1 MLKVIIA
8 DDETRLCRLVQ
19 LLADWQALDMEVVGT
34 ASNGFEAV
42 ELIETLAPDILI
54 TDIRMPGCD
63 GLELIQRARQLSSE
77 LEIVIISGYAEFEY
91 AQTAIRQ
98 GVSGY
103 LLKPIKKEALMATLK
118 EIGERCKA
126 RAASGMA
133 MEQLQKDRLKSHDLL
148 RHRLIEDL
156 VHRRYNVQTVDQLEQ
171 EYGFLAEEE
180 LLLVFILKAD
190 YDSLHTAEASLLLA
204 QKKADELFSTFV
216 LPESSNGL
224 LYFIGARAYGLI
236 NYAASRHDDMRHAL
250 RLFLNQLEAQKF
262 LFGSMEFTLAM
273 GGVVK
278 SAKDLPVSMY
288 GARNAVCERLL
299 EGTGRLLEF
308 MAPIPGGERSLLPE
322 GYDRAIHH
330 AVEALNPEEASRAAQ
345 EIAQE
350 VKKNGDIRGY
360 EIFDLVLAAGR
371 MFVLLIAANDED
383 RLMGELERRCDLCS
397 SAQKL
402 FACLEVFICEHIE
415 AAAARRT
422 NETTRPIRIA
432 KQYIQKHFNEPI
444 TLEDVCAAIGFS
456 ASYFSLIFKKETG
469 EGFAKYLT
477 RLRIE
482 HAKALLQETNY
493 SVSEIC
499 ARVGYSDLKHFTG
512 TFKKTTNLSPGQYR
526 KLYG

>member
-19 LLADWQALDMEVVGT
+19 MLGDWQALDMEVVGT
-34 ASNGFEAV
+34 ASNGFEAI
-42 ELIETLAPDILI
+42 ELIETHSPDILI

-77 LEIVIISGYAEFEY
+77 LEIVIISGYAQFEY

-103 LLKPIKKEALMATLK
+103 LLKPIKKEALMTTLS
-118 EIGERCKA
+118 EIGERCKE
-126 RAASGMA
+126 RAASNIA
-133 MEQLQKDRLKSHDLL
+133 MERLREDTLKSHDLL
-148 RHRLIEDL
+148 RHRLMEDL
-156 VHRRYNVQTVDQLEQ
+156 IHRRYSVVTAEQLEH
-171 EYGFLAEEE
+171 EYGFTAKGE
-180 LLLVFILKAD
+180 LLQIFILKAD
-190 YDSLHTAEASLLLA
+190 YNPEQTTDASLKLA
-204 QKKADELFSTFV
+204 HKKIEELFSTII
-216 LPESSNGL
+216 LPEGLNGM
-224 LYFIGARAYGLI
+224 LYLQGARAYGLI
-236 NYAASRHDDMRHAL
+236 SYASARHDDMRHAL

-278 SAKDLPVSMY
+278 SAKDLPLSMY
-288 GARNAVCERLL
+288 GARNAACERLL

-308 MAPIPGGERSLLPE
+308 VAPVSGSEALLLD

-330 AVEALNPEEASRAAQ
+330 AVDALNPEEAGRAAN
-345 EIAQE
+345 EIIQE
-350 VKKNGDIRGY
+350 VKKHSDIRGY
-360 EIFDLVLAAGR
+360 EILDLVLTAGK
-371 MFVLLIAANDED
+371 MFVLLIAANDEE
-383 RLMGELERRCDLCS
+383 RLMSELERRCDLCP

-402 FACLEVFICEHIE
+402 FECLENFIFEHIE
-415 AAAARRT
+415 AAAERRT

-444 TLEDVCAAIGFS
+444 TLDDVCAKIGFS

-482 HAKALLQETNY
+482 HAKTLLQETNY

-499 ARVGYSDLKHFTG
+499 AQVGYSDLKHFTG
-512 TFKKTTNLSPGQYR
+512 MFKKTTNLSPGQYR